1 MQTETIKSF
10 PAPLSLSA
18 LTTLLG
24 STETN
29 ALIVFLD
36 KGVDKSLSSL
46 KWSGVVTF
54 VLGVSETDLIILLLL
69 MF

>member
-1 MQTETIKSF
+1 MQEETMKSF
-10 PAPLSLSA
+10 LAPLSLLV

-24 STETN
+24 STETT

-36 KGVDKSLSSL
+36 KGVDKSSWSL
-46 KWSGVVTF
+46 EWRGVVTI
-54 VLGVSETDLIILLLL
+54 VLGVSETILMILLLL

>member
-1 MQTETIKSF
+1 MQAKIMKSF
-10 PAPLSLSA
+10 LAPLSLSP

-24 STETN
+24 STKTT

-36 KGVDKSLSSL
+36 KGVDKSSWYFE
-46 KWSGVVTF
+46 WSGVVTVVF
-54 VLGVSETDLIILLLL
+54 GVSETDLIILLLL

>member
-1 MQTETIKSF
+1 MQAETMKSF
-10 PAPLSLSA
+10 LAPLSMSS

-24 STETN
+24 STETTT
-29 ALIVFLD
+29 LIVFLD
-36 KGVDKSLSSL
+36 KGVDKSSWSL
-46 KWSGVVTF
+46 EWSGVVTI

>member
-1 MQTETIKSF
+1 MQAETMKSF

-18 LTTLLG
+18 LTKLLG
-24 STETN
+24 STETT

-36 KGVDKSLSSL
+36 KGVDKSSWSL
-46 KWSGVVTF
+46 EWSGVVTVVF
-54 VLGVSETDLIILLLL
+54 GVSEINLIILFLL

>member
-1 MQTETIKSF
+1 MQSETMKIF
-10 PAPLSLSA
+10 LAPLSLLA

-24 STETN
+24 STETA

-36 KGVDKSLSSL
+36 KGVDKSSRSL
-46 KWSGVVTF
+46 ERTGVVVV
-54 VLGVSETDLIILLLL
+54 VLGVSETDIIILLLL